1 MRNAWDGPS
10 EALHGHGSI
19 AGLRLDS
26 YNLKLGGN
34 GRFVGDEARG
44 KAFQDILDSLRAERS
59 RNGVDPLGSVPSS
72 DRHALDALLEDG
84 ASSEAH
90 LIREAVACFAHA
102 FADVSRQFLRTEEWR
117 GTQRIAVGG
126 GFRENRIGEEA
137 IRQAETWLKAA
148 GFPVELRPI
157 HSHPD
162 EAALLGAVHLCPT
175 ALLHDGEAILAVD
188 IGGSNIRAGVV
199 LLNQDHASDLCAS
212 EVLMREHWC
221 HKDEKPDRDET
232 VERLTDMLRRLVE
245 QATAADLRLVPFIG
259 IGCPG
264 EVRPDGTIVCGTQNL
279 PGDWEAD
286 DFHLP
291 ERIRSALPTLG
302 GSETVVVMHNDAV
315 VQGLSE
321 LPYMRNVPRWGILT
335 IGTGLGNARF
345 SWSQAG

>member
-1 MRNAWDGPS
+1 MRDASDGPS
-10 EALHGHGSI
+10 EALHGRGSI
-19 AGLRLDS
+19 AGVRLDS

-59 RNGVDPLGSVPSS
+59 RNGVDPLGSVASD
-72 DRHALDALLEDG
+72 DRHTLDALLEEG
-84 ASSEAH
+84 ASPEAD
-90 LIREAVACFAHA
+90 LIREAVASFAHA
-102 FADVSRQFLRTEEWR
+102 FADVSRQFLRTAEWR

-137 IRQAETWLKAA
+137 IRQAQTWLRAA
-148 GFPVELRPI
+148 GFPVDLRPI
-157 HSHPD
+157 RSHPD

-175 ALLHDGEAILAVD
+175 ALLQDSEAILAVD

-199 LLNQDHASDLCAS
+199 LLNHDHASDLGAS

-221 HKDEKPDRDET
+221 HKDERPDRDET
-232 VERLTDMLRRLVE
+232 VERLIDMLRRLVE
-245 QATAADLRLVPFIG
+245 QATAADVRLAPFIG

-264 EVRPDGTIVCGTQNL
+264 EIRPDGTIECGTQNL
-279 PGDWEAD
+279 PGDWEANG
-286 DFHLP
+286 FHLP
-291 ERIRSALPTLG
+291 ERVRSALPILG
-302 GSETVVVMHNDAV
+302 GSETVVAMHNDAV

-321 LPYMRNVPRWGILT
+321 LPYMRDVSRWGILT